1 MATDLKYGDDAYVVD
16 VSLPSSVLVYGLI
29 NHDNDTLWDGST
41 LRLSTPIINPNA
53 DKNRNTRVFA
63 VALPGAVEQGSTYF
77 WYDRISL
84 SYYLSNFPTIDIQM
98 DESWTT
104 THDLI
109 PWFNSKFGLGLE
121 KTDVR
126 SEFLDT
132 TPNAENW
139 FNISGTSLAWMD
151 GVLINLLTDKVDI
164 STLEGTPV
172 LDGVYTTT
180 QASTIYGPL
189 YGFALDTTAPV
200 VRNQLFLMNQTKVS
214 NGELATLL
222 TTLDQKEGNNWVH
235 VNSPDVCNT
244 FEAVMVYNGTIN
256 GQTTHPA
263 RTGYT
268 HVLVVDMSGTYC
280 TNFHNSLVIYYNQV

>member
-1 MATDLKYGDDAYVVD
+1 MTSDLKYGDDAYVVD

-29 NHDNDTLWDGST
+29 NHDNNTLWDGTT
-41 LRLSTPIINPNA
+41 LRLSTPIVNPNA

-63 VALPGAVEQGSTYF
+63 VALPGATDQGSTYF

-98 DESWTT
+98 DDSWTT

-121 KTDVR
+121 KSDVR
-126 SEFLDT
+126 AEYLDL

-164 STLEGTPV
+164 SDLEGTPV

-180 QASTIYGPL
+180 QADTIYGPL
-189 YGFALDTTAPV
+189 YGFALNTTSPSTQ
-200 VRNQLFLMNQTKVS
+200 NNLFVMNQTKVD
-214 NGELATLL
+214 NGDLATLL
-222 TTLDQKEGNNWVH
+222 ASLDTLGGNTWVH
-235 VNSPDVCNT
+235 ANTAGPCNT
-244 FEAVMVYNGTIN
+244 FEANMVFNGVITN
-256 GQTTHPA
+256 QSAHPA
-263 RTGYT
+263 RAGYT
-268 HVLVVDMSGTYC
+268 RVLVVDMSTTYC
-280 TNFHNSLVIYYNQV
+280 TNFQNPLVIYYNHS